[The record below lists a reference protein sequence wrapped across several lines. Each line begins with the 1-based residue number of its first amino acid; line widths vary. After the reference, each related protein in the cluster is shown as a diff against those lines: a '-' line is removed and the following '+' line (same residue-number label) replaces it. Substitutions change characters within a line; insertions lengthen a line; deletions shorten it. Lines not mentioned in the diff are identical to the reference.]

1 MTAMTEAQW
10 TVDYYR
16 QASGRCPVRE
26 WLLELAAGTRA
37 EVMLTIELLERHGL
51 ELGMPFVK
59 PVDGK
64 LYELRA
70 KDENG
75 IYRVF
80 YFAHTGRRFVL
91 LHGFTKKTQQTPRKE
106 IEIAKKRMK
115 EVRQ

>member
-1 MTAMTEAQW
+1 MQAMAEAQW
-10 TVDYYR
+10 TVDYYL

-26 WLLELAAGTRA
+26 WLFELTAGARA

-51 ELGMPFVK
+51 DLGMPFVK
-59 PVDGK
+59 PVEGK
-64 LYELRA
+64 LYEVRA
-70 KDENG
+70 KDKDG

-80 YFAHTGRRFVL
+80 YFARTGRRFVM

-115 EVRQ
+115 EIE